1 MCSYEYRCEHFNYQ
15 FHYLSISF
23 FFVTANALRIVIH
36 YYIKYLSITDFLNVW
51 MYAAIMCKKK
61 KKKLITNK
69 HHHRI
74 TLQEIQ
80 MTLINSRHSKPMK
93 KKNSS
98 LLCLFPFSFIS
109 GVWKLC
115 NKNTYFLVM
124 LFSSRYAIC
133 WCHVIFCCSSQ
144 LSDYLIQWHFD
155 SLCMARNFYFYIFFS
170 FCDEIAIMSPAKFG
184 WCSLK

>member
-93 KKNSS
+93 KKKTAHFCVCFHFHS
-98 LLCLFPFSFIS
+98 
-109 GVWKLC
+109 
-115 NKNTYFLVM
+115 FLVCENCVIKIHI
-124 LFSSRYAIC
+124 FW
-133 WCHVIFCCSSQ
+133 WCCFLVDMPFV
-144 LSDYLIQWHFD
+144 DV
-155 SLCMARNFYFYIFFS
+155 M
-170 FCDEIAIMSPAKFG
+170 
-184 WCSLK
+184 